1 MKPTSA
7 LPLGPASL
15 DPSPHELPVAGMS
28 AQLGFPSPA
37 EDFLDDGI
45 DLHRWLVARPSATY
59 LYRACGHSM
68 VDAGILDGDLLVVD
82 RSVQPQSGDIV
93 IATWDGQQ
101 PSCKFYLP
109 STEHVCLRAADQHT
123 PDICLRDIEIEVFA
137 VVGIARRMRRNHVR
151 TG

>member
-1 MKPTSA
+1 MDSA
-7 LPLGPASL
+7 PVIPFGPASL

-68 VDAGILDGDLLVVD
+68 VDAGILDGDLLIVD
-82 RSVQPQSGDIV
+82 RSVHPQSGDIV

-101 PSCKFYLP
+101 PSCKLYLP
-109 STEHVCLRAADQHT
+109 HDDHVCLRAADKRT
-123 PDICLRDIEIEVFA
+123 PDICLRDIELEVFA
-137 VVGIARRMRRNHVR
+137 VVGIARRMRRGHVR
-151 TG
+151 TR